1 MEGIILEKESLFNF
15 SDEYLRKIRRVS
27 REPEKRVVIGF
38 NENQFGEAIITTA
51 VPVQTQ
57 PDKVSYVKKKTLPY
71 EKYMQRQLTR
81 KR

>member
-1 MEGIILEKESLFNF
+1 MEGIILEKENLFNF
-15 SDEYLRKIRRVS
+15 SDEYLIKIRRVS

-38 NENQFGEAIITTA
+38 NENQFGEAVVTTA
-51 VPVQTQ
+51 KPVQLQ

-71 EKYMQRQLTR
+71 EKYMQQQIAG

>member
-1 MEGIILEKESLFNF
+1 MEKESLFNF
-15 SDEYLRKIRRVS
+15 SDEYLRKIRKVS

-38 NENQFGEAIITTA
+38 NENQFGEAVVTTA

-57 PDKVSYVKKKTLPY
+57 PDKVSYVKKKTTSY
-71 EKYMQRQLTR
+71 EKYMQRQLAG

>member
-1 MEGIILEKESLFNF
+1 MEKESLFNF
-15 SDEYLRKIRRVS
+15 SDEYLRKIRKVS

-38 NENQFGEAIITTA
+38 NENQFGEAVVTTA

-71 EKYMQRQLTR
+71 EKYMHRQLAG

>member
-1 MEGIILEKESLFNF
+1 MEKESLFNF

-38 NENQFGEAIITTA
+38 NENQFGEAVVTTA

-57 PDKVSYVKKKTLPY
+57 PDKVSYVKKKTMSY
-71 EKYMQRQLTR
+71 EKYMQRQLAG

>member
-1 MEGIILEKESLFNF
+1 MEKESLFNF
-15 SDEYLRKIRRVS
+15 SDEYLRKIRRIS

-38 NENQFGEAIITTA
+38 NENQFGEAVVTTA

-57 PDKVSYVKKKTLPY
+57 PDKVSYVKKKTMSY
-71 EKYMQRQLTR
+71 EKYVQRQLAG

>member
-1 MEGIILEKESLFNF
+1 MEKESLFNF
-15 SDEYLRKIRRVS
+15 SDEYLREIRKVS

-38 NENQFGEAIITTA
+38 NENQYGEAVVTTS

-57 PDKVSYVKKKTLPY
+57 PDKFNYVKKKTLPY

>member
-1 MEGIILEKESLFNF
+1 MEKESLFNF

-27 REPEKRVVIGF
+27 SEPEKRVVIGF
-38 NENQFGEAIITTA
+38 NETQFGEAVVTTA

-57 PDKVSYVKKKTLPY
+57 PDKVSYVKKKTMSY
-71 EKYMQRQLTR
+71 EKYMQRQLAG

>member
-1 MEGIILEKESLFNF
+1 MEKESLFNF

-38 NENQFGEAIITTA
+38 NENQFGEVVVTTA
-51 VPVQTQ
+51 KPVQLQ
-57 PDKVSYVKKKTLPY
+57 PDNVSYVKKKTLPY
-71 EKYMQRQLTR
+71 EKYMQQQIAG